1 MNQVRDLS
9 LDERTLAAIDE
20 LQRTILARYPT
31 TTFQVSRSQDDPR
44 AVHLT
49 AIADLDDPSEVL
61 DLVIDRVV
69 DLQVDEG
76 IPLHV
81 IPIQTPARVLA
92 EMASRQQ
99 PRSQATPAARTS

>member
-1 MNQVRDLS
+1 MID
-9 LDERTLAAIDE
+9 LDERTRAAIDE
-20 LQRTILARYPT
+20 LERTILAHYPT
-31 TTFQVSRSQDDPR
+31 TTFQVSRGEDDPR

-49 AIADLDDPSEVL
+49 AIADLDDPGEVL

-81 IPIQTPARVLA
+81 IPIGTPQRILA
-92 EMASRQQ
+92 EQTSRAQI
-99 PRSQATPAARTS
+99 PRQVPPAAHTS